1 MNQILN
7 AQGLGKTYHVRSLLG
22 GRSRIVRALEDVSF
36 SVQAGEVLGVVGE
49 SGSGKSTLARLLLN
63 LETPSQGS
71 VRFRGVGLESMS
83 VRELRAFRGRAQ
95 IVFQDPHGALDPR
108 MRVRSSI
115 AEALRRFELSRADQE
130 DRTTELLETV
140 GLDPDRMN
148 DFPHQ
153 LSGGQRQRV
162 VIARA
167 LAVEPELIVLD
178 EPTSGLD
185 ASIQAQVVNL
195 LSDLRRRLG
204 LTYIFVSHDLN
215 LISYVSDRI
224 GVMKDGRLVEL
235 APTSEVLSRPR
246 DPYTVGLF
254 RSAPVYVDRREI
266 THKF

>member
-1 MNQILN
+1 MNEILS
-7 AQGLGKTYHVRSLLG
+7 ARGLSKTYHVRSLFG
-22 GRSRIVRALEDVSF
+22 SRSRTVRALDDVSF
-36 SVQAGEVLGVVGE
+36 SVQAGEVLGIVGE
-49 SGSGKSTLARLLLN
+49 SGSGKSTLARLLLH
-63 LETPSQGS
+63 LETPT
-71 VRFRGVGLESMS
+71 RGGVWYDGRGLGSMS
-83 VRELRAFRGRAQ
+83 ARELRAFRGRAQ

-108 MRVRSSI
+108 MRVRSSM
-115 AEALRRFELSRADQE
+115 AEALRRFDLPRARQRH
-130 DRTTELLETV
+130 RTGELLETV

-167 LAVEPELIVLD
+167 LAVEPELLVLD

-185 ASIQAQVVNL
+185 ASIQAQIVNL
-195 LSDLRRRLG
+195 LSDLRWRFG